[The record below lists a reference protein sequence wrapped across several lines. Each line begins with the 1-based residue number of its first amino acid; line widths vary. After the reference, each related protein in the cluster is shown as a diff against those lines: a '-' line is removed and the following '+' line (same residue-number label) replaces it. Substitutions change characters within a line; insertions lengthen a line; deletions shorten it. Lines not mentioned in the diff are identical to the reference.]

1 MTLAGPP
8 REQRG
13 PGEKVSRAKIF
24 KLINY
29 LCRHGQLMNGVG
41 STSLNT
47 SEFFYANREII
58 TKYSTQAFTH

>member
-13 PGEKVSRAKIF
+13 PGKRFHVQKIF
-24 KLINY
+24 QLINY

-41 STSLNT
+41 STSLNA
-47 SEFFYANREII
+47 SEFFYTNREII

>member
-24 KLINY
+24 QLINY

-41 STSLNT
+41 LTSLNA
-47 SEFFYANREII
+47 SEFFYTNCEII